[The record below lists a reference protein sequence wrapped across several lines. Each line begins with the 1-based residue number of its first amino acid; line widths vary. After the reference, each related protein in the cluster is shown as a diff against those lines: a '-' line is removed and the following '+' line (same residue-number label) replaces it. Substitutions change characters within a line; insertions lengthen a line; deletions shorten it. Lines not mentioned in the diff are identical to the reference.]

1 MKKRICILLALLL
14 ALHLPAA
21 RGEGTEET
29 GYDHAT
35 IGNDT
40 GWSNGTAAFRS
51 TASTIPWSAG
61 RFPERT
67 GTATGIM

>member
-35 IGNDT
+35 IGNPTLLNGCCFT
-40 GWSNGTAAFRS
+40 GMS
-51 TASTIPWSAG
+51 
-61 RFPERT
+61 
-67 GTATGIM
+67 